1 MKSSYLLAGL
11 AGLVMIGGQSLTA
24 SAAQAQEYSGNSG
37 VSAQHQMTRSELRR
51 EHAEDFFATTG
62 RPAMPSNPGNL
73 GFIGSSE
80 AGN

>member
-11 AGLVMIGGQSLTA
+11 AALVMIGSQSVTA
-24 SAAQAQEYSGNSG
+24 SAAQARELSRHHGSTYR
-37 VSAQHQMTRSELRR
+37 HMTRSELRR
-51 EHAEDFFATTG
+51 EHPANFFATTV
-62 RPAMPSNPGNL
+62 RPAMPSNASSL